1 MYTRMSTFTEFL
13 EELAQKEIRLSA
25 AEVQRMRDR
34 FGDKTLQMGHL
45 QEDGSMSIP
54 LECVIEAVQ
63 SIGRRTLTEA
73 VASLKNERMV
83 SMLESA
89 ESLVESVGKAR
100 ERRLRTMIGKFQGE
114 PDNITAHR
122 QWKQIEK
129 EVFGV
134 DFDD

>member
-1 MYTRMSTFTEFL
+1 
-13 EELAQKEIRLSA
+13 
-25 AEVQRMRDR
+25 
-34 FGDKTLQMGHL
+34 
-45 QEDGSMSIP
+45 MSIP
-54 LECVIEAVQ
+54 IDCVIEAVQ

-89 ESLVESVGKAR
+89 ESLVESVGQAR

-114 PDNITAHR
+114 PGNIKAHQ

-134 DFDD
+134 DFED